1 MKWFPPPG
9 RRPWKR
15 PGPNQWLLCRSPFPG
30 LRTERPGPVPA
41 ARASHGR
48 ARKRQA
54 NLDNTN
60 DEGNTG
66 AGSGAAGTRSGG
78 SGGSGGSTG
87 APGRP
92 EKPASPSAS
101 PPPHGDGGALHA
113 PSTLTRDGAGGFW
126 RHVSAPVSHGVS
138 SFLHSCGPRACRS
151 SRGNTRQNQARP
163 TIRTQSELCA
173 RSPVRP
179 DVAFT
184 AASPLRQRRTSF
196 RSLESAPYVG

>member
-1 MKWFPPPG
+1 MAPVPFAVPRTPDGAAW
-9 RRPWKR
+9 
-15 PGPNQWLLCRSPFPG
+15 PGPS
-30 LRTERPGPVPA
+30 
-41 ARASHGR
+41 
-48 ARKRQA
+48 
-54 NLDNTN
+54 
-60 DEGNTG
+60 
-66 AGSGAAGTRSGG
+66 GSGLPRKGPEAAGKPGQHERRRKHRCRIWGGRNQVRGVRGVRGLHGG
-78 SGGSGGSTG
+78 SRTTREARFSLSF
-87 APGRP
+87 
-92 EKPASPSAS
+92 